1 MERLFSHMIVGGI
14 LIFVDIWVGFDLLPD
29 AFGWMLI
36 ATSFSA
42 KVQQFSGAKQAKVL
56 ATVLAIVNLPF
67 TIQDIALY
75 VDTHMPTI
83 IVYVG
88 HLAVGILIVVFY
100 YYFFLVAKQIA
111 VLYGLEAVNG
121 TKWMTYFLVGT
132 QFILIWIQI
141 VSPHIVQ
148 HGLEMVGTLFLV
160 IILLVYIS
168 FVGYLVKMYERCKK
182 QPPEMN
188 T

>member
-1 MERLFSHMIVGGI
+1 MERLFSHMIFGGI

-67 TIQDIALY
+67 AIQDIALY
-75 VDTHMPTI
+75 VDTHMPI

-88 HLAVGILIVVFY
+88 RLTVGILIVVFY
-100 YYFFLVAKQIA
+100 YYFF
-111 VLYGLEAVNG
+111 
-121 TKWMTYFLVGT
+121 
-132 QFILIWIQI
+132 
-141 VSPHIVQ
+141 
-148 HGLEMVGTLFLV
+148 
-160 IILLVYIS
+160 
-168 FVGYLVKMYERCKK
+168 
-182 QPPEMN
+182 
-188 T
+188 